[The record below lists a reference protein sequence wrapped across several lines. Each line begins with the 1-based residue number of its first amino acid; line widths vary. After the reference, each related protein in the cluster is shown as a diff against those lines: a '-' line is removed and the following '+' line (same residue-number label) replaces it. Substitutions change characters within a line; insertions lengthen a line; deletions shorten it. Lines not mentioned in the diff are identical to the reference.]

1 METIGSIIKD
11 EIIPQS
17 ISIKKRKKK
26 RTLTNREKL
35 WKQVN
40 KKVKKITYTL
50 NPNSHFYEEDE
61 TTVVRKDFVPDRGYD
76 DDSFQWVEVASN
88 IDWSGLLTAI
98 DNDSY
103 DSECK
108 NEATEP
114 PPLLFNFDEFEIE
127 DVVYEKMWN

>member
-1 METIGSIIKD
+1 METIDSIIIND
-11 EIIPQS
+11 EIISQS
-17 ISIKKRKKK
+17 ISVKKRNKK

-50 NPNSHFYEEDE
+50 NPNSHFYEDE
-61 TTVVRKDFVPDRGYD
+61 TPVVRKDFVPNCGYD
-76 DDSFQWVEVASN
+76 DDSFQWAEVASN
-88 IDWSGLLTAI
+88 IDWSGLLTAV

-103 DSECK
+103 DDECK
-108 NEATEP
+108 NEATEN

-127 DVVYEKMWN
+127 DLVYEKMWN